1 MKSKLAKKIIGGLS
15 FTTALFVFQACY
27 GTPQDFGAD
36 ALIEGI
42 VKSKTTGLPVKGI
55 LFSVPEY
62 QQNLYTDADGGF
74 SLYTV
79 PDESCKITFRDTD
92 AELNGAFMDKD
103 TLLSVYEGDRVHL
116 DIFLREK

>member
-1 MKSKLAKKIIGGLS
+1 MWKKIAGGLS

-36 ALIEGI
+36 AYIEGI

-55 LFSVPEY
+55 LVSIPEY
-62 QQNLYTDADGGF
+62 QQNLYTDANGFF

-79 PDESCKITFRDTD
+79 PDESCRIRFEDTD
-92 AELNGAFMDKD
+92 AELNGLFQSKD
-103 TLLSVYEGDRVHL
+103 TLLSVSSGRQGTS
-116 DIFLREK
+116 

>member
-1 MKSKLAKKIIGGLS
+1 MKSKLMKKIIGGLS

-36 ALIEGI
+36 AYVEGI

-55 LFSVPEY
+55 LVSIPEY
-62 QQNLYTDADGGF
+62 HQNLYTDANGGF

-79 PDESCKITFRDTD
+79 PDESCRIRFEDTD
-92 AELNGAFMDKD
+92 AELNGVFLSKD
-103 TLLSVYEGDRVHL
+103 TLLSVYQGDRVRL
-116 DIFLREK
+116 EIFLQER

>member
-1 MKSKLAKKIIGGLS
+1 MKSKLWKKIIGGLS

-36 ALIEGI
+36 AFIEGI

-55 LFSVPEY
+55 LVSIPEN
-62 QQNLYTDADGGF
+62 QQSLYTDANGGF

-79 PDESCKITFRDTD
+79 PDESCQILFRDTD
-92 AELNGAFMDKD
+92 AELNGTFRGKD
-103 TLLSVYEGDRVHL
+103 TILAVYHGNKVRL
-116 DIFLREK
+116 DIFLQEN

>member
-1 MKSKLAKKIIGGLS
+1 MKSKLWKKIIGGLS

-36 ALIEGI
+36 AFIEGI

-55 LFSVPEY
+55 LVSIPEN
-62 QQNLYTDADGGF
+62 QQNLYTDANGGF

-92 AELNGAFMDKD
+92 AELNGTFMSKD
-103 TLLSVYEGDRVHL
+103 TILAVYHGNKVRL
-116 DIFLREK
+116 DIFLQEN

>member
-1 MKSKLAKKIIGGLS
+1 MKNKLVRKIIGGFSL
-15 FTTALFVFQACY
+15 TTAAFIFQACY
-27 GTPQDFGAD
+27 GPPQDFGAD

-55 LFSVPEY
+55 MVSVPEY
-62 QQNLYTDADGGF
+62 QQNLYTDAAGGF

-92 AELNGAFMDKD
+92 AELNGTFMDKD
-103 TLLSVYEGDRVHL
+103 TLLSVYGGDRLHL
-116 DIFLREK
+116 DISLLDK

>member
-1 MKSKLAKKIIGGLS
+1 MKSKLVRKIIGGLS

-36 ALIEGI
+36 ALITGV

-55 LFSVPEY
+55 MVSVPDY
-62 QQNLYTDADGGF
+62 QQYLYTERDGTF

-79 PDESCKITFRDTD
+79 PDESCKITFRDND
-92 AELNGAFMDKD
+92 AELNGTFLDKD
-103 TLLSVYEGDRVHL
+103 TLLSVHPGDRVHL
-116 DIFLREK
+116 NIFLQDK